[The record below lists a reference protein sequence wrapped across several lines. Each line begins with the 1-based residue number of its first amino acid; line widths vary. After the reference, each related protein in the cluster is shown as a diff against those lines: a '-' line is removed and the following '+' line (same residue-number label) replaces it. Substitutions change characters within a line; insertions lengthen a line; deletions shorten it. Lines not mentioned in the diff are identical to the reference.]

1 MRRTAS
7 IQIAASLAVAGL
19 SAVAAAG
26 SQQRAAD
33 LGSILLQTPAVRA
46 AVESART
53 DEMRTID
60 DQIRICEVE
69 APPFQEAK
77 RAELYAGL
85 LREAGLKSVRID
97 AEGNVIAERPG
108 ANPRPNVVVSA
119 HLDTVFPRGTNV
131 KVRRDGYVLRGPG
144 IGDDCRGLAD
154 LLAVARALNKAG
166 VSTPGTITFVATVGE
181 EGLGDLRGVKH
192 LFNESLKGRIDR
204 FVSIDGEGLGVT
216 HIAIGSTR
224 FRVTFKGP
232 GGHSFGSFGT
242 VNPIHALGRAMA
254 RIADFQVPNSPRTTF
269 NVGRVGGGT
278 SINAIASEAWM
289 EVDLRSGDTAS
300 LRSLEK
306 QFRQAVND
314 AVAQENARW
323 NSTALT
329 VSIETVGTRPA
340 GRVSSSAPIVQA
352 AISASKALNLP
363 LSFAEGSTDANLP
376 LSLGIPAVTIDAGGR
391 GSGAHT
397 ENETYDATDAWKG
410 TQRAILLTIA
420 LAQP

>member
-7 IQIAASLAVAGL
+7 IQSAAILVLAGFSTIAAA
-19 SAVAAAG
+19 
-26 SQQRAAD
+26 QQRAGD
-33 LGSILLQTPAVRA
+33 LGAVLLQMPTIRA
-46 AVESART
+46 AVEFAKT
-53 DEMRTID
+53 DELRTID

-77 RAELYAGL
+77 RAEVYAGL
-85 LREAGLKSVRID
+85 LRETGLKNVRID

-108 ANPRPNVVVSA
+108 AAPRPNVVLSA

-131 KVRRDGYVLRGPG
+131 KVRRDGYVLRGAG

-154 LLAVARALNKAG
+154 VLAVARALNKAG

-181 EGLGDLRGVKH
+181 EGLGDLRGVKR
-192 LFNESLKGRIDR
+192 LFNETLKDRIDR

-216 HIAIGSTR
+216 HIAIGSAR

-232 GGHSFGSFGT
+232 GGHSFGSFGV

-254 RIADFQVPNSPRTTF
+254 RIADFQVPSSPRTTF
-269 NVGRVGGGT
+269 NIGRVGGGT
-278 SINAIASEAWM
+278 SINAISGDAWM
-289 EVDLRSGDTAS
+289 EVDLRSGDMTS
-300 LRSLEK
+300 LRALEK
-306 QFRQAVND
+306 QFRQAVAD

-323 NSTALT
+323 NSSALT
-329 VSIETVGTRPA
+329 ANVELVGMRPA
-340 GRVSSSAPIVQA
+340 GRLPSSAPIVQT
-352 AISASKALNLP
+352 AISVSRALNLP
-363 LSFAEGSTDANLP
+363 ISFSEGSTDANLP
-376 LSLGIPAVTIDAGGR
+376 LSLGIPALTIDAGGR

-397 ENETYDATDAWKG
+397 DNETYDATDAWKG
-410 TQRAILLTIA
+410 TQRAILLTVA

>member
-1 MRRTAS
+1 MHRTAF
-7 IQIAASLAVAGL
+7 IQIAAILAVAGL
-19 SAVAAAG
+19 STIATA
-26 SQQRAAD
+26 QQRAAD

-46 AVESART
+46 AVDSART

-192 LFNESLKGRIDR
+192 LFNESMKGRIDR

-216 HIAIGSTR
+216 HIAIGSAR

-232 GGHSFGSFGT
+232 GGHSFGSFGI
-242 VNPIHALGRAMA
+242 VNPVHALGRAMA
-254 RIADFQVPNSPRTTF
+254 RIADFQVPGSPRTTF

-300 LRSLEK
+300 LRTLEK
-306 QFRQAVND
+306 QFRQAAND
-314 AVAQENARW
+314 AVAHENARW

-329 VSIETVGTRPA
+329 VSIETVGMRPA
-340 GRVSSSAPIVQA
+340 GRLPASAPIVQA
-352 AISASKALNLP
+352 AISVSKALNLP

-397 ENETYDATDAWKG
+397 ENETFDATDAWKG
-410 TQRAILLTIA
+410 TQRAILLAVA

>member
-1 MRRTAS
+1 MQRTGS
-7 IQIAASLAVAGL
+7 IPLAVILGIAGF
-19 SAVAAAG
+19 STITAA
-26 SQQRAAD
+26 QQRAAE
-33 LGSILLQTPAVRA
+33 LGPMLLQNPAVRT
-46 AVESART
+46 AVEFART
-53 DEMRTID
+53 DEMRTIE

-77 RAELYAGL
+77 RGELYAGL
-85 LREAGLKSVRID
+85 LRDAGLKNIRVD

-108 ANPRPNVVVSA
+108 ATARPNVVVSA

-144 IGDDCRGLAD
+144 VGDDCRGLAD
-154 LLAVARALNKAG
+154 LVAVARALNKAG
-166 VSTPGTITFVATVGE
+166 VTTPGTITFVGTVGE
-181 EGLGDLRGVKH
+181 EGLGDLRGVKR
-192 LFNESLKGRIDR
+192 LFNETLKDKIDR

-216 HIAIGSTR
+216 HIAIGSMR

-232 GGHSFGSFGT
+232 GGHSFGSFGI

-254 RIADFQVPNSPRTTF
+254 RIADFQAPSSPRSTF
-269 NVGRVGGGT
+269 NVGRIGGGT

-289 EVDLRSGDTAS
+289 EVDLRSGDMAS
-300 LRSLEK
+300 LRTLEK

-314 AVAQENARW
+314 AVTQENARW
-323 NSTALT
+323 NSSALT
-329 VSIETVGTRPA
+329 VSIDTVGMRPA
-340 GRVSSSAPIVQA
+340 GRLPSSAPIVQA
-352 AISASKALNLP
+352 AISVSKALNLP
-363 LSFAEGSTDANLP
+363 LSFSEGSTDANLP
-376 LSLGIPAVTIDAGGR
+376 LSLGIPSVTIDAGGR

>member
-1 MRRTAS
+1 MHRTVP
-7 IQIAASLAVAGL
+7 IQTAAILAFAAMSTIAAA
-19 SAVAAAG
+19 
-26 SQQRAAD
+26 QQRPAD
-33 LGSILLQTPAVRA
+33 LGTVLLQTPQIRQ
-46 AVESART
+46 AVEFART

-77 RAELYAGL
+77 RAEVYAGL
-85 LREAGLKSVRID
+85 LREAGLKNVRID

-108 ANPRPNVVVSA
+108 TNPRPNVVISA

-131 KVRRDGYVLRGPG
+131 KVRRDGYLLRGPG

-154 LLAVARALNKAG
+154 VLAVARALNRAG

-181 EGLGDLRGVKH
+181 EGLGDLRGVKR
-192 LFNESLKGRIDR
+192 LFNDTLKDKVDR
-204 FVSIDGEGLGVT
+204 FISIDGEGLGVT
-216 HIAIGSTR
+216 HIAIGSMR

-232 GGHSFGSFGT
+232 GGHSFGSYGI

-254 RIADFQVPNSPRTTF
+254 RIADFQVPSSPRTTF
-269 NVGRVGGGT
+269 NVGRIGGGT
-278 SINAIASEAWM
+278 SINAISSDAWM
-289 EVDLRSGDTAS
+289 EVDLRSGDMAS
-300 LRSLEK
+300 LRVLEK
-306 QFRQAVND
+306 QFRHAVND

-323 NSTALT
+323 GSTALT
-329 VSIETVGTRPA
+329 VSIDMVGMRPA
-340 GRVSSSAPIVQA
+340 GRLPSSAPIVQA
-352 AISASKALNLP
+352 AISVSKALNLP
-363 LSFAEGSTDANLP
+363 LSFSEGSTDANLP

-397 ENETYDATDAWKG
+397 DNETFDATDAWKG
-410 TQRAILLTIA
+410 TQRALLLAVA

>member
-1 MRRTAS
+1 MHRSAS
-7 IQIAASLAVAGL
+7 IQIAILAVTGL
-19 SAVAAAG
+19 SAIASA
-26 SQQRAAD
+26 QQRAAD
-33 LGSILLQTPAVRA
+33 LGSTLLQTPAIRA
-46 AVESART
+46 AVDSARA

-108 ANPRPNVVVSA
+108 ANPRPNVVISA
-119 HLDTVFPRGTNV
+119 HLDTVFPRGTDV

-216 HIAIGSTR
+216 HIAIGSSR

-254 RIADFQVPNSPRTTF
+254 RIADFQVPSSPRTTF
-269 NVGRVGGGT
+269 NVGRIGGGT
-278 SINAIASEAWM
+278 SINSIAGEAWM

-323 NSTALT
+323 NSTTLT

-340 GRVSSSAPIVQA
+340 GRLPSSAPIVQA
-352 AISASKALNLP
+352 AISVSKALNLP

-397 ENETYDATDAWKG
+397 ENERYDATDAWKG
-410 TQRAILLTIA
+410 TQRAILLTVA

>member
-1 MRRTAS
+1 MLGLAGIST
-7 IQIAASLAVAGL
+7 IAAA
-19 SAVAAAG
+19 
-26 SQQRAAD
+26 QQRAAD
-33 LGSILLQTPAVRA
+33 LGSMLLQTPAVRE
-46 AVESART
+46 AVAFART

-69 APPFQEAK
+69 APPFEEAK
-77 RAELYAGL
+77 RAELYAAL
-85 LREAGLKSVRID
+85 LREAGLKNVRID

-108 ANPRPNVVVSA
+108 TNARPNVVVSA

-154 LLAVARALNKAG
+154 LLAVARALNKSG
-166 VSTPGTITFVATVGE
+166 VSTTGTITFVATVGE
-181 EGLGDLRGVKH
+181 EGLGDLRGVKR
-192 LFNESLKGRIDR
+192 LFNETLKGRIDR

-216 HIAIGSTR
+216 HIAIGSIR

-232 GGHSFGSFGT
+232 GGHSFGSYGI

-254 RIADFQVPNSPRTTF
+254 RIADFQVPSSPRTTF
-269 NVGRVGGGT
+269 NVGRIGGGT
-278 SINAIASEAWM
+278 SINAISSEAWM
-289 EVDLRSGDTAS
+289 EVDLRSGDMAS
-300 LRSLEK
+300 LRALEK

-323 NSTALT
+323 SSAALT
-329 VSIETVGTRPA
+329 VSIETVGMRPA
-340 GRVSSSAPIVQA
+340 GRLPSTAPIVQA
-352 AISASKALNLP
+352 AISVSRALNLP
-363 LSFAEGSTDANLP
+363 LSFSEGSTDANLP

-410 TQRAILLTIA
+410 TQRAILLTVA

>member
-1 MRRTAS
+1 MPRT
-7 IQIAASLAVAGL
+7 L
-19 SAVAAAG
+19 SARLAAILALAALSTSAAA
-26 SQQRAAD
+26 QQRAGD

-46 AVESART
+46 AVEFAKT

-60 DQIRICEVE
+60 DQVRICEVE
-69 APPFQEAK
+69 APPFQESK

-85 LREAGLKSVRID
+85 LRDAGLKSVRID

-108 ANPRPNVVVSA
+108 ASARPNVVFSA

-144 IGDDCRGLAD
+144 ISDDCRGLAD
-154 LLAVARALNKAG
+154 LLAVARALNKAA

-181 EGLGDLRGVKH
+181 EGLGDLRGVKR
-192 LFNESLKGRIDR
+192 LFGETLKDRVDR

-216 HIAIGSTR
+216 HIAIGSMR

-232 GGHSFGSFGT
+232 GGHSFGSFGI
-242 VNPIHALGRAMA
+242 VNPIHALGRAAA

-269 NVGRVGGGT
+269 NVGRIGGGT
-278 SINAIASEAWM
+278 SINAIANEAWM
-289 EVDLRSGDTAS
+289 EVDLRSGDTAA
-300 LRSLEK
+300 LRMLEK

-314 AVAQENARW
+314 AVAQENTRW

-329 VSIETVGTRPA
+329 AAIETVGMRPA
-340 GRVSSSAPIVQA
+340 GRLSSSAPIVQA
-352 AISASKALNLP
+352 AVSVSRALNLP
-363 LSFAEGSTDANLP
+363 LSFSEGSTDANLP
-376 LSLGIPAVTIDAGGR
+376 LSLGIPAITIDAGGR

-397 ENETYDATDAWKG
+397 ENEMYDATDAWKG
-410 TQRAILLTIA
+410 TQRAILLAVA